1 MILAEEK
8 GNGSRTHRD
17 SIKNRS
23 FRLTRTP
30 TLEWNRKKKGK
41 KTNSS
46 GIHQIPSKKSR
57 IFSPRHSRWTKS
69 SGEIRTEREGRKS
82 EPTYKGCSGE
92 GSGHDSQKRRRPPT
106 ATAVLPA
113 ESRNSPGRS
122 REHQPNPGRNGGDGG
137 RRLANTQ
144 RPTGGGEGRLTAWG
158 SRTEGELVVVWCGVG
173 SRTVRRGAAR
183 LRLRRGWVEVE
194 GRKHPD
200 LPRLGGH
207 ALFNSRSSRRI
218 HRRPPAVVGPA
229 EQFPFCFA
237 LLCPLGLC
245 TPAVGSPNGRRGLPC
260 SKFSE
265 RKELLCP
272 HAEYPVLLLG
282 TLGTRASFKLV

>member
-1 MILAEEK
+1 MVWGPVPYVA
-8 GNGSRTHRD
+8 G
-17 SIKNRS
+17 
-23 FRLTRTP
+23 
-30 TLEWNRKKKGK
+30 
-41 KTNSS
+41 
-46 GIHQIPSKKSR
+46 
-57 IFSPRHSRWTKS
+57 
-69 SGEIRTEREGRKS
+69 
-82 EPTYKGCSGE
+82 
-92 GSGHDSQKRRRPPT
+92 
-106 ATAVLPA
+106 LPA
-113 ESRNSPGRS
+113 CACV
-122 REHQPNPGRNGGDGG
+122 GDG
-137 RRLANTQ
+137 
-144 RPTGGGEGRLTAWG
+144 
-158 SRTEGELVVVWCGVG
+158 
-173 SRTVRRGAAR
+173 
-183 LRLRRGWVEVE
+183 LRWKE